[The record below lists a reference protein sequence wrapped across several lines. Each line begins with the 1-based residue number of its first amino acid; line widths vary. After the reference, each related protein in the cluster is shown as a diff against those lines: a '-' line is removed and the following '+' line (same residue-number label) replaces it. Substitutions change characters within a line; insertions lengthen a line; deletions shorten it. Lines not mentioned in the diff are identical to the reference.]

1 MEIENSFAGNPL
13 NDVWALKYRP
23 TTLDDIILPER
34 LKNTFRKFI
43 ENGNVPNLLLCSSS
57 PGTGKTSIAKI
68 LAYELDACI
77 LEINGSQERG
87 IDIIRGRITTF
98 VQNKA
103 VGGNKKIV
111 FIDEADGLTPDAQN
125 SLKSFIE
132 EFSEV
137 ARFIFTAN
145 DEYAF
150 IDAIRSRFQKI
161 YFEVDSEEYQEMINL
176 FTERVVSIL
185 TKEDIKHDEKIV
197 FKVIVE
203 NFPDYR
209 ECWQVL
215 NSIYNSYGEITKN
228 INITKKSIITLI
240 GAIDT
245 KDLKVIRNTMAE
257 LSNIDYR
264 NIYSKLMERC
274 DEFKSY
280 TLDNLIFTLAD
291 WNYKNN
297 FVADKYLNF
306 LGMCADLIMNSGA

>member
-1 MEIENSFAGNPL
+1 MDAILTFNENPL
-13 NDVWALKYRP
+13 KDVWALKHRP
-23 TTLDDIILPER
+23 QTLDDIILPQR
-34 LKNTFRKFI
+34 LKNTFKKFI
-43 ENGNVPNLLLCSSS
+43 DNGNIPNLLLCSSS

-68 LAYELDACI
+68 LAYELDACL

-87 IDIIRGRITTF
+87 IDVIRGRISSF

-132 EFSEV
+132 EFSDV

-145 DEYAF
+145 DEFAF

-161 YFEVDSEEYQEMINL
+161 YFGVDSDEYQDMINS
-176 FTERVVSIL
+176 FTQRVITIL
-185 TKEDIKHDEKIV
+185 DNEEIKYDEKIV

-215 NSIYNSYGEITKN
+215 NSIYNSYGEISKN
-228 INITKKSIITLI
+228 INLTKKSIMTLI
-240 GAIDT
+240 KAIDT
-245 KDLKVIRNTMAE
+245 KDLKIIRETMSE
-257 LSNIDYR
+257 ISNIDYR
-264 NIYSKLMERC
+264 NIYSKLMGKI
-274 DEFKSY
+274 DDFKNY
-280 TLDNLIFTLAD
+280 KIDNLIFTLAD

-306 LGMCADLIMNSGA
+306 LGMCSDLIMNDGE